1 MIDLFMFLLD
11 FHIQIHIRKEK
22 LSLVNMHMD
31 YYSLTLIPKGMKKY
45 DRFA

>member
-1 MIDLFMFLLD
+1 MFIHMFLLD

-22 LSLVNMHMD
+22 LSLVNMRMD